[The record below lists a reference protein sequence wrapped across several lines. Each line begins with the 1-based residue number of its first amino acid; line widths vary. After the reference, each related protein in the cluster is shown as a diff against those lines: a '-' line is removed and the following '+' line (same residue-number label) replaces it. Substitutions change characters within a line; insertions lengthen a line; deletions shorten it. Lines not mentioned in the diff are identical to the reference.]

1 MANRSNRPDI
11 NYLGQHREFFG
22 DVTPTNRSRI
32 EKGQVVRFI
41 YNGKERTI
49 FVVAANWE
57 NKLHG
62 LDLKH
67 VPRRVFLRAINASPT
82 LSEQQLYDK
91 VLDHPRF
98 RDLQAYRTF
107 DRAKINSLRNVFYNS
122 ILQPDEKAEQGIEQP
137 EQLNEDIL

>member
-1 MANRSNRPDI
+1 MPDRPDRPDI
-11 NYLGQHREFFG
+11 NYLGQHRKFFG

-41 YNGKERTI
+41 YNGIERTI

-67 VPRRVFLRAINASPT
+67 VPRKIFLRAVNAPST

-91 VLDHPRF
+91 VLDKPRF
-98 RDLQAYRTF
+98 HDLQAYRTF

-122 ILQPDEKAEQGIEQP
+122 ILQPDEKQEQGIEEP

>member
-1 MANRSNRPDI
+1 MADRPDRPDI
-11 NYLGQHREFFG
+11 DYLGQHREFFG

-41 YNGKERTI
+41 YNGIERTI

-67 VPRRVFLRAINASPT
+67 VPRRVFLRAVNAPLT

-91 VLDHPRF
+91 VLDKPIF
-98 RDLQAYRTF
+98 RELQAYRTF
-107 DRAKINSLRNVFYNS
+107 DRRKINSLRNVFYNS
-122 ILQPDEKAEQGIEQP
+122 ILQPDERGEPDIQEP
-137 EQLNEDIL
+137 EQLNEG